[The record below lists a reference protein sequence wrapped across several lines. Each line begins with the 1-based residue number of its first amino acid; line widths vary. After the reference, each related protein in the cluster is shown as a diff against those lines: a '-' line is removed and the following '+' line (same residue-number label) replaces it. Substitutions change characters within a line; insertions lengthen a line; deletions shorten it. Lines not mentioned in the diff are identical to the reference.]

1 MYSIDYPKY
10 VLASTLDSVNL
21 QLSKHQLE
29 LIRKIQAKIQPTLD
43 NSARP
48 LFPEYRPLNRF
59 TYLSV
64 RVIGLWVAYFEG
76 LCLKRLAMF
85 CLYIFESKL

>member
-59 TYLSV
+59 TYLSDSQ
-64 RVIGLWVAYFEG
+64 
-76 LCLKRLAMF
+76 RLVEIRRSLAV
-85 CLYIFESKL
+85 LDWTT